1 MVEKRFPTNLVEL
14 LMKPLV
20 QLASYVCRPQ
30 HIVKSDA
37 TTTTTTTLQQQH
49 RNCCQHIV
57 RWKFDTG
64 GSQLAQLQ
72 PQLEPEKQTKKC
84 SIHFCAATTL
94 IWPWNWADKS
104 TAVACA
110 VSASA
115 VAILNYVNFS
125 CGSQKCPTTT
135 TTTIWHFIT
144 TIFIAVHSA
153 ACRSDVRSSLGF
165 N

>member
-37 TTTTTTTLQQQH
+37 TTTKTTTTTLQQQH

-94 IWPWNWADKS
+94 IWPWNWEDKS
-104 TAVACA
+104 TAVAAVASA

-115 VAILNYVNFS
+115 AAILNYVNFS
-125 CGSQKCPTTT
+125 CGSQKCPSNNNNNLAL
-135 TTTIWHFIT
+135 HNNNFY
-144 TIFIAVHSA
+144 
-153 ACRSDVRSSLGF
+153 CCP
-165 N
+165 